1 MNRERTASARVTSSP
16 GYSFVIRSP
25 AVHTPSGV
33 CTIVIDKCDTN
44 VYASDMKRARKG
56 DGKVAIGYLRVS
68 TEDQRLGP
76 EAQRDAIA
84 TWAARAG
91 VTVAAWFTDA
101 GVSGGAD
108 VADRPALVA
117 ALQALREHRA
127 GVLAVAKRDRIARD
141 VVIAGLVD
149 RAVTEA
155 GACVVSADG
164 CGNGQEAADAFMRT
178 ILDGAAQYER
188 ALIRQRTRAALAA
201 KRARGE
207 RAGAVPFGYRL
218 ADDGARL
225 VPEPDE
231 KRVIARVRE
240 LRAAGR
246 SLRGIVADL
255 AGSGLVGRTRRPL
268 GLTQVARIAESAA

>member
-1 MNRERTASARVTSSP
+1 MT
-16 GYSFVIRSP
+16 FVYPWR
-25 AVHTPSGV
+25 
-33 CTIVIDKCDTN
+33 
-44 VYASDMKRARKG
+44 MKRARKG
-56 DGKVAIGYLRVS
+56 DSTVAIGYLRAS

-84 TWAARAG
+84 TWAERAG
-91 VTVAAWFTDA
+91 ITVAAWFTDA

-117 ALQALREHRA
+117 ALQALRDQRA
-127 GVLAVAKRDRIARD
+127 GVLAVAKRDRLARD

-149 RAVTEA
+149 RAVAEA
-155 GACVVSADG
+155 GARVVSADG
-164 CGNGQEAADAFMRT
+164 CGNGEGAADAFMRT

-207 RAGAVPFGYRL
+207 RAGAVPFGYRIGE
-218 ADDGARL
+218 DGARL
-225 VPEPDE
+225 LPQPDE
-231 KRVIARVRE
+231 LQVIARVRE

-246 SLRGIVADL
+246 SLRAIVADL
-255 AGSGLVGRTRRPL
+255 AGAGIVGRTRRPL
-268 GLTQVARIAESAA
+268 GLTQVARIAESGGQHDIP